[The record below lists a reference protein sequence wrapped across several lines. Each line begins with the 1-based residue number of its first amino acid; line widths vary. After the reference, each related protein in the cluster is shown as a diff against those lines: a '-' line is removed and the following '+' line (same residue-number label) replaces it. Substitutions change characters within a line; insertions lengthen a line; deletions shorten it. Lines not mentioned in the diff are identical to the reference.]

1 MWARIEN
8 AAVAE
13 TTDVDPTGKFHPSLI
28 WVPCPADAKP
38 GWGYEGDKFQASP
51 SDVNALYQAQG
62 QRISLACE
70 TAVAGSSDAEF
81 KAQMWQKANELKRQL
96 DLALA
101 AGDMAS
107 LQAVTWD
114 DEQ

>member
-8 AAVAE
+8 AAVVE
-13 TTDVDPTGKFHPSLI
+13 ITDVDPTGKFHPSLI
-28 WVPCPADAKP
+28 WLPCPADVQP
-38 GWGYEGDKFQASP
+38 GWSYDGDTFHAVQSA
-51 SDVNALYQAQG
+51 NTLYQAQV
-62 QRISLACE
+62 QRISLACDA
-70 TAVAGSSDAEF
+70 AVADSLDAEF

-101 AGDMAS
+101 AGDLDA

-114 DEQ
+114 TEQ

>member
-8 AAVAE
+8 DAVVE
-13 TTDVDPTGKFHPSLI
+13 ITDVDPTGKFHPSLN
-28 WVPCPADAKP
+28 WVPCPAYVQP
-38 GWGYEGDKFQASP
+38 GWAYEGGTFQTVESA
-51 SDVNALYQAQG
+51 NALYQAQV

-70 TAVAGSSDAEF
+70 AAVTSSSDVEF
-81 KAQMWQKANELKRQL
+81 KAQMWIKANELKRQL

-101 AGDMAS
+101 AGDMDA

-114 DEQ
+114 AEQ